1 MAVLVGHVGQS
12 LHLEAVPQAGLAQQV
27 DVAAALVAE
36 AEVLAHQ
43 QPARLQAL
51 DQQVLDEGVGRHFGQ
66 PGIEALHH
74 HLGNAIA
81 GQRGQLVA
89 QAGDAGGRQFRPAV
103 QGGKV
108 LPRMRFEG
116 HHGGRQAAFA
126 RDLADAREHGLVSA
140 MDAVEI
146 ADGQGAGR
154 ALSGRGRDRW
164 MRSVGFTDES
174 LQF

>member
-66 PGIEALHH
+66 PGM
-74 HLGNAIA
+74 
-81 GQRGQLVA
+81 
-89 QAGDAGGRQFRPAV
+89 
-103 QGGKV
+103 K
-108 LPRMRFEG
+108 
-116 HHGGRQAAFA
+116 
-126 RDLADAREHGLVSA
+126 
-140 MDAVEI
+140 
-146 ADGQGAGR
+146 
-154 ALSGRGRDRW
+154 
-164 MRSVGFTDES
+164 RSTTTWEMP
-174 LQF
+174 